1 MDRFVFFGFVCF
13 LFPFLVAGRAL
24 PASLAWDEPDP
35 DARNSQ
41 LPEVSFFVVETTSV
55 GSHGVEKMV
64 TSFKSENA
72 EDFFTRIMP
81 SLALNPSLSL
91 TAADNDF
98 GEPAFVKDS
107 SIESILSQNG
117 LPVGLL
123 PSSVESY
130 TLSDDGQFSVT
141 LSKAC
146 YAHFDYDVYYAKT
159 ITGKLS
165 YGAISSVT
173 GVQAKEAFLWLSV
186 TGIHIDESS
195 SSSIYFEVGP
205 FSRGLPIAQ
214 FETAPVCK
222 AKAVADLS
230 ALA

>member
-1 MDRFVFFGFVCF
+1 MKKDYY
-13 LFPFLVAGRAL
+13 AL
-24 PASLAWDEPDP
+24 
-35 DARNSQ
+35 
-41 LPEVSFFVVETTSV
+41 
-55 GSHGVEKMV
+55 K
-64 TSFKSENA
+64 NA
-72 EDFFTRIMP
+72 K
-81 SLALNPSLSL
+81 
-91 TAADNDF
+91 AADNDF
-98 GEPAFVKDS
+98 GEPAFVKEN

-141 LSKAC
+141 LLKAC

-159 ITGKLS
+159 ITRKLS

-173 GVQAKEAFLWLSV
+173 GVQAKEAFLWLFV
-186 TGIHIDESS
+186 TGIHIDESN

-205 FSRGLPIAQ
+205 FSRGLLIAQ

-222 AKAVADLS
+222 AKVVSDLS

>member
-55 GSHGVEKMV
+55 GSH
-64 TSFKSENA
+64 
-72 EDFFTRIMP
+72 
-81 SLALNPSLSL
+81 
-91 TAADNDF
+91 ADNDF